1 MKASHAEVLIAVLVI
16 VIILMALMMWGI
28 ITIDWSKVLT

>member
-1 MKASHAEVLIAVLVI
+1 MKGSNAGVLIAVLVI

-28 ITIDWSKVLT
+28 LVIDWSKVLT